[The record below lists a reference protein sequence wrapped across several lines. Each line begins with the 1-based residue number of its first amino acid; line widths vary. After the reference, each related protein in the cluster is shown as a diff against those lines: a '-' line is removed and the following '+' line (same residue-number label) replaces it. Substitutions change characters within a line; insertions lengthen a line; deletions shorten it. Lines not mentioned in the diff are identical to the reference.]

1 TIAQPFLRQLNLDRW
16 HPKTLLGLAY
26 WDFRAALRQLRELP
40 GGFQRLLRNLEE
52 GETTINFVHRGLDT
66 LGATFQHGINRLVLA
81 IIIAA
86 MLLSS
91 SLIIA
96 RANPETSNAL
106 YKISEYGFLFALRFG
121 LLLLSETWRHGR
133 KK

>member
-1 TIAQPFLRQLNLDRW
+1 M
-16 HPKTLLGLAY
+16 
-26 WDFRAALRQLRELP
+26 RELP
-40 GGFQRLLRNLEE
+40 GGLQRLLRNLEE
-52 GETTINFVHRGLDT
+52 GETTINFVHRGLDS
-66 LGATFQHGINRLVLA
+66 LRAAFENGVNRLVLA

-96 RANPETSNAL
+96 RANPETQPAM
-106 YKISEYGFLFALRFG
+106 YTISEYGFLFALFFG
-121 LLLLSETWRHGR
+121 VCLLYETWRHGR